1 MDTTE
6 RKVECEIKRS
16 AGTEGIDRT
25 QLTEKVSGPEGQV
38 KKQAKKRCAKMNASN
53 SGGGNGIFWC
63 EACQTRLSN
72 KGFYDIHI
80 GSKTHKRTLRKKGIL
95 KVRRKVSQDTILTP
109 RLSCMRQSTDTQFQL
124 FALKEELPFH
134 REKYK
139 TRSITSE
146 DDYFNN
152 LLQYIYH
159 ITSYLSLKLALDEN
173 IKQAKISINDK
184 KWQSFGDIVI
194 YIAYSNK
201 EMTYAIKCKQVASAK
216 HQIDSLKEAKVE
228 MHKEYNSVC
237 KLIEKITPHIDKV
250 TMNKLYTN
258 IPNGSDY
265 IIAMTQFAIFTPCE
279 AGSNFSRSFAP
290 SLEKTK
296 GMWNTITDLDMNG
309 RQLQAMKLDNVLQK
323 VSQRDT
329 RELGLMMR
337 PAKRN
342 EIINTN
348 PDRETIFNFQ
358 PQAYEKPTVMP
369 NIAIYTSQN
378 VFQNMIPEYIEN
390 WSNGNLGGN
399 YKITKKDIILKIGE
413 ILLSKYVVG
422 PRMVKLNTTYDNF
435 DTWNSVIDKVDLTVV
450 EDEQFVIS
458 KMCQPINTLIE
469 EIFSVKIDT
478 SSRTIKLAKE
488 VVEEKDGV
496 WKKIIKLEKQI
507 EEMKDKEMKAYFF
520 EEVHDFLDVPLSK
533 IYVVLW
539 KVGKIPLL
547 MSTKKHEE
555 DKSFILEV
563 ISFMK
568 SYGVNKKFLL
578 KTRHPEKVR
587 SKDDLIIFKNLN
599 NIQSFVDLEAI
610 SIRVVDNFKLSL
622 KDIQA
627 TDQFFFKWV
636 TPNIFFDMT
645 LGRYSIKR
653 NIFKNDIENELKI
666 VLSDEM
672 LEKIKETLYKGNQ
685 SAIKYDTLDRLEG
698 LNPLWFG

>member
-1 MDTTE
+1 
-6 RKVECEIKRS
+6 
-16 AGTEGIDRT
+16 
-25 QLTEKVSGPEGQV
+25 
-38 KKQAKKRCAKMNASN
+38 
-53 SGGGNGIFWC
+53 
-63 EACQTRLSN
+63 
-72 KGFYDIHI
+72 
-80 GSKTHKRTLRKKGIL
+80 
-95 KVRRKVSQDTILTP
+95 
-109 RLSCMRQSTDTQFQL
+109 MRHSLDGQFQS
-124 FALKEELPFH
+124 FALKEELQFH

-152 LLQYIYH
+152 LLQYIYN

-184 KWQSFGDIVI
+184 RWQSFGDIVI

-228 MHKEYNSVC
+228 VHKEYNSVC

-250 TMNKLYTN
+250 TMNKHYTN
-258 IPNGSDY
+258 IPNGSEY

-290 SLEKTK
+290 PLEKTK

-309 RQLQAMKLDNVLQK
+309 RQMQAGKLDEILQK
-323 VSQRDT
+323 GNSRDNK
-329 RELGLMMR
+329 EFGLTMR

-358 PQAYEKPTVMP
+358 THAYEKQAVMP

-378 VFQNMIPEYIEN
+378 VFQNMIPELLKKKFSKSTFADISESFKRYIEN
-390 WSNGNLGGN
+390 WSNGNLGGH

-413 ILLSKYVVG
+413 ILLSKYIVG
-422 PRMVKLNTTYDNF
+422 PRMVKLNTTFDNF

-488 VVEEKDGV
+488 LVEEKDGV
-496 WKKIIKLEKQI
+496 RKKIIKLEKQI
-507 EEMKDKEMKAYFF
+507 EEMEDKELKAHFF

-533 IYVVLW
+533 IYMVLW

-547 MSTKKHEE
+547 MSTKKHED

-578 KTRHPEKVR
+578 KTTQSEKVR
-587 SKDDLIIFKNLN
+587 SKDDLIIFKHLD

-610 SIRVVDNFKLSL
+610 SVRVADNFRLSL

-685 SAIKYDTLDRLEG
+685 SSVKYDTLDRLEG

>member
-1 MDTTE
+1 M
-6 RKVECEIKRS
+6 RHS
-16 AGTEGIDRT
+16 
-25 QLTEKVSGPEGQV
+25 L
-38 KKQAKKRCAKMNASN
+38 
-53 SGGGNGIFWC
+53 
-63 EACQTRLSN
+63 
-72 KGFYDIHI
+72 DIH
-80 GSKTHKRTLRKKGIL
+80 
-95 KVRRKVSQDTILTP
+95 
-109 RLSCMRQSTDTQFQL
+109 FQH

-194 YIAYSNK
+194 YIAHSNK

-228 MHKEYNSVC
+228 MHKEYSSVC

-250 TMNKLYTN
+250 TMNKHYTS
-258 IPNGSDY
+258 IPNGTEY
-265 IIAMTQFAIFTPCE
+265 IIAMTQFAIFTPCA
-279 AGSNFSRSFAP
+279 AGSNFSRSVVP

-296 GMWNTITDLDMNG
+296 GTWNTITDLDPNG
-309 RQLQAMKLDNVLQK
+309 RQMQAVKLDDIAQK
-323 VSQRDT
+323 VSPRDN
-329 RELGLMMR
+329 RELGLTMR

-378 VFQNMIPEYIEN
+378 VFQDMIPELLKKKFSKSSFTDISESYKRYIEN
-390 WSNGNLGGN
+390 WSNGKLGGN
-399 YKITKKDIILKIGE
+399 YKITKKDIILKVGE

-520 EEVHDFLDVPLSK
+520 EEVHDFLDVPLPK
-533 IYVVLW
+533 IYMVLW

-547 MSTKKHEE
+547 MSTKKFED
-555 DKSFILEV
+555 DKSFILQV

-578 KTRHPEKVR
+578 KTTQPEMVR
-587 SKDDLIIFKNLN
+587 SRDDLIIFKNLD

-610 SIRVVDNFKLSL
+610 SVRVVDNFKLSL
-622 KDIQA
+622 RDIQT

-636 TPNIFFDMT
+636 TPNIFFDMS

-685 SAIKYDTLDRLEG
+685 SSIKYDTLDRLEG